1 MQRIGDEVHLTECE
15 ACGGE
20 QHHHLRY
27 ILGISLALIVVAMS
41 LAWIIPALMGS

>member
-1 MQRIGDEVHLTECE
+1 MQRIGDEVHLTESE
-15 ACGGE
+15 ASGGE

-41 LAWIIPALMGS
+41 LAWIIPALLGS